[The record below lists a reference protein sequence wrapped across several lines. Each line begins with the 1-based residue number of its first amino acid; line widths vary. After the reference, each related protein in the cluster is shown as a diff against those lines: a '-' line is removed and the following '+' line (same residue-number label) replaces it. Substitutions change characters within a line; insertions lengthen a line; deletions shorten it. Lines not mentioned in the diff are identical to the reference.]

1 MRKTTLLILS
11 AAAALILPIMPTSAQ
26 ETPPPQET
34 KASDQAIHESQ
45 REARLGALDP
55 DTPQA
60 YYILGEEVA
69 AEAATEEDFSLAK
82 RLYILTIVLA
92 SQDDDGATLAASA
105 AVALADITRADSDR
119 RALWSI
125 ARTLD
130 PRYGVRDWSRSTEVT
145 ITDDVAYLTATVLG
159 QIRAGWGST
168 VLSDLRRPEVRR
180 LIQRYSALMTGS
192 INQNVF
198 PELER
203 WAQAWPCPECRNE
216 RIVTK
221 RHTGKIERRLCYT
234 CGGNPGPKL
243 TTEQLIGQLRFESFL
258 LNSRQR
264 SWGAQIA
271 ADLGEPLRDA
281 DLSTLPLRFGV
292 DPTLV
297 YYRDGHWD
305 SKPEPQTPADAA
317 PEPSE
322 PDAP

>member
-1 MRKTTLLILS
+1 MRKSLLLLLS
-11 AAAALILPIMPTSAQ
+11 MAAAMNLPASPVSAQ
-26 ETPPPQET
+26 DTPPPKET
-34 KASDQAIHESQ
+34 QASDKAIHESE
-45 REARLGALDP
+45 REARLAVLSP
-55 DTPQA
+55 DMPEA

-69 AEAATEEDFSLAK
+69 AEAASEQEFSLAQ
-82 RLYILTIVLA
+82 RLYVLTIVLA
-92 SQDDDGATLAASA
+92 SSRDDGATLAASA
-105 AVALADITRADSDR
+105 AVALADITRAEADR

-159 QIRAGWGST
+159 KIRSGWGST
-168 VLSDLRRPEVRR
+168 VMKDLRKPEVRR
-180 LIQRYSALMTGS
+180 LIQRYSVLITGS
-192 INQNVF
+192 INQNIF

-264 SWGAQIA
+264 SWGAQVA

-281 DLSTLPLRFGV
+281 DISTLPLRFGI
-292 DPTLV
+292 DPSLV
-297 YYRDGHWD
+297 LYRNGQWV
-305 SKPEPQTPADAA
+305 SAESLEEPPQATA
-317 PEPSE
+317 EPSE
-322 PDAP
+322 LDAP

>member
-1 MRKTTLLILS
+1 MKRSFLQLLIV
-11 AAAALILPIMPTSAQ
+11 AAAINLPVGSARAQ
-26 ETPPPQET
+26 DTPPPQST
-34 KASDQAIHESQ
+34 QAADQALHATE
-45 REARLGALDP
+45 REARLAALAP
-55 DTPQA
+55 DMPEA

-69 AEAATEEDFSLAK
+69 AEADTEEDFSLAQ
-82 RLYILTIVLA
+82 RLYVLTIVLA
-92 SQDDDGATLAASA
+92 SSRDDGATLAASA
-105 AVALADITRADSDR
+105 AVALADITRAEADR

-159 QIRAGWGST
+159 KIRAGWGTT
-168 VLSDLRRPEVRR
+168 VMKDLRKPEVRR
-180 LIQRYSALMTGS
+180 LIQRYSALITGS
-192 INQNVF
+192 INQNIF

-264 SWGAQIA
+264 SWGAQVA

-281 DLSTLPLRFGV
+281 DISTLPLRFGV
-292 DPTLV
+292 DSSLV
-297 YYRDGHWD
+297 LYRNGQWV
-305 SKPEPQTPADAA
+305 SEEPPEQP
-317 PEPSE
+317 PESTAE
-322 PDAP
+322 PPEQDAP